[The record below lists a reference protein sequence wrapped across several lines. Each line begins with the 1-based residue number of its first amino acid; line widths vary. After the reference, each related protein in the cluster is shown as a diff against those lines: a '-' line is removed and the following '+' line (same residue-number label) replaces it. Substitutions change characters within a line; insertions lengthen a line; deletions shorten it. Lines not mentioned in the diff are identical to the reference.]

1 MLLSATTTK
10 KMEDLVKVALKK
22 EPIYI
27 RIEEKTV
34 RTMVTVEG
42 LEQGDVICPSKKR
55 FLLLI
60 T

>member
-1 MLLSATTTK
+1 MMLFSATTTK

-42 LEQGDVICPSKKR
+42 LEQGDVICNKR

>member
-1 MLLSATTTK
+1 MLFSATTTK
-10 KMEDLVKVALKK
+10 KTEDLVKVALKK
-22 EPIYI
+22 KPIYI

-42 LEQGDVICPSKKR
+42 LEQGDVICNKR

>member
-1 MLLSATTTK
+1 MLFSATTTK

-42 LEQGDVICPSKKR
+42 LEQGDVICKKR

>member
-1 MLLSATTTK
+1 MLFSATTTK
-10 KMEDLVKVALKK
+10 KMEDRVKVALKK

-42 LEQGDVICPSKKR
+42 LEQGDVICNKR

>member
-1 MLLSATTTK
+1 MLFSATTTK
-10 KMEDLVKVALKK
+10 KMEDLVKVTLKK

-42 LEQGDVICPSKKR
+42 LEQGDVICNKR